1 MITSGVSL
9 RGYFVLMTE
18 SQIVGSPHA
27 YVSTM
32 SAESLL
38 LRQIWDGTQTLGPRL
53 LSVFKLG
60 SEKVQV
66 AGSGKHDCVCN

>member
-1 MITSGVSL
+1 M
-9 RGYFVLMTE
+9 
-18 SQIVGSPHA
+18 VGSPHE

-38 LRQIWDGTQTLGPRL
+38 LRKSGIIWNSSIRYKAT
-53 LSVFKLG
+53 SVFKLG

-66 AGSGKHDCVCN
+66 AGSGKHD